1 MAYCGGTFVGES
13 LFSRYMFP
21 YPPSWLQQWSEIIAG
36 LGTVVLTVFLV
47 LLYKRQARQ
56 LEAQHEAVLE
66 VTNAEWYGD
75 KAIIWIS
82 NFGNG
87 VAKSLNLATL
97 VKSDTGEHCE
107 HIVRSNSLKR
117 IDKEGEWTNL
127 IQPGEEEVPFHG
139 TSKVGKLAPRNW
151 SGDWISIK
159 FSNFIRIARDNDSTE
174 VKYAHV
180 VQGAELSGNS
190 CWDRI
195 DPMTQSVNPQD
206 FDREHSLGNLPGKTK
221 HGLDNTFYRYF
232 RTSIFWKLA
241 VRLYVFSIRI
251 LNKVIPKVKLRPR
264 SLDAS
269 GTKRVKRIILK
280 KDIKDFYGNLK
291 SKVSS
296 GRTWLGNRLPIK
308 GA

>member
-1 MAYCGGTFVGES
+1 MYCPGTFVGGS
-13 LFSRYMFP
+13 IFNRYMFP

-36 LGTVVLTVFLV
+36 LGTVVLTIFLV

-66 VTNAEWYGD
+66 VTNVEWYGD
-75 KAIIWIS
+75 RAIIWVS

-87 VAKSLNLATL
+87 VAESLTLATL
-97 VKSDTGEHCE
+97 VKSDTGEHRE
-107 HIVRSNSLKR
+107 HIVRPNALKR

-127 IQPGEEEVPFHG
+127 IQPGEEDVPFQG
-139 TSKVGKLAPRNW
+139 TSKVGKLSPRNW
-151 SGDWISIK
+151 PGDWISIK
-159 FSNFIRIARDNDSTE
+159 FSTFIRRTRDNDSTE

-180 VQGAELSGNS
+180 VRGAELSGNS

-195 DPMTQSVNPQD
+195 DPMTQSVTPQD

-232 RTSIFWKLA
+232 RTSIFWKWA
-241 VRLYVFSIRI
+241 VRLYVFSIRV
-251 LNKVIPKVKLRPR
+251 LNKVIPKMKLRPR

-269 GTKRVKRIILK
+269 GTKRVKRVKLK
-280 KDIKDFYGNLK
+280 RDIRCFYKNLK
-291 SKVSS
+291 SKISS
-296 GRTWLGNRLPIK
+296 GGTWIRNRLSIK

>member
-1 MAYCGGTFVGES
+1 
-13 LFSRYMFP
+13 
-21 YPPSWLQQWSEIIAG
+21 

-66 VTNAEWYGD
+66 VTSVEWYGD
-75 KAIIWIS
+75 KAIIWVS

-87 VAKSLNLATL
+87 VAKNLNLATL
-97 VKSDTGEHCE
+97 VKSDTGEHRE

-127 IQPGEEEVPFHG
+127 IQPGEERVPFYG

-159 FSNFIRIARDNDSTE
+159 FSNFIRTARDNDSTE
-174 VKYAHV
+174 IKYTHI

-221 HGLDNTFYRYF
+221 HGLDNTFHRYF
-232 RTSIFWKLA
+232 RTSIFCKWA
-241 VRLYVFSIRI
+241 VRLYVFLIRI
-251 LNKVIPKVKLRPR
+251 LNKIIPKMKIRPR
-264 SLDAS
+264 NLDAS
-269 GTKRVKRIILK
+269 GTKRVKRVILK
-280 KDIKDFYGNLK
+280 RNITEFYGNLK

-296 GRTWLGNRLPIK
+296 GRTWLGNRFPIK
-308 GA
+308 GV

>member
-1 MAYCGGTFVGES
+1 MFN
-13 LFSRYMFP
+13 RYMFP
-21 YPPSWLQQWSEIIAG
+21 YPPWWLQQWSEIIAG

-66 VTNAEWYGD
+66 VTNVEWYGD
-75 KAIIWIS
+75 RAIIWVS

-87 VAKSLNLATL
+87 VAKRLRLTTL
-97 VKSDTGEHCE
+97 VKSDTGEHRE
-107 HIVRSNSLKR
+107 YTVQANSLKR

-127 IQPGEEEVPFHG
+127 IQPGEEKVPFQG
-139 TSKVGKLAPRNW
+139 TSKVGKLAPRSW
-151 SGDWISIK
+151 PGDWISLK
-159 FSNFIRIARDNDSTE
+159 FSNFIRRARDNDSTE
-174 VKYAHV
+174 IKYTHV
-180 VQGAELSGNS
+180 VKGAELSGNS

-206 FDREHSLGNLPGKTK
+206 FRRKHSLGNLPKKTK

-232 RTSIFWKLA
+232 RTSIFWKWA

-269 GTKRVKRIILK
+269 GTKRVKRVILK
-280 KDIKDFYGNLK
+280 RDIRFFHEVLH
-291 SKVSS
+291 SKISS
-296 GRTWLGNRLPIK
+296 GRTWLKNRLRIK
-308 GA
+308 GN